1 MVREVAAWRR
11 YSRKEPAGARGA
23 NARRGVRITPLYLRP
38 SVHRNAKMSRAS
50 VSLSSPHTPPRLT
63 ARGVEEVERY
73 TFSGIL
79 LCCSF
84 AALSGLGYGDLISGR
99 SVPLQ
104 GVCLSEEFDLDRHR
118 VGARCGY
125 RAVYEFYGFVLRV
138 KDVERERRHYGI
150 GSGNYYREFV
160 ARDKLELEFRSAS
173 VRIVPVPLLERVGIH
188 RGSGSAADD
197 RFERELLSRN
207 EFLALVPA

>member
-1 MVREVAAWRR
+1 M
-11 YSRKEPAGARGA
+11 
-23 NARRGVRITPLYLRP
+23 
-38 SVHRNAKMSRAS
+38 
-50 VSLSSPHTPPRLT
+50 
-63 ARGVEEVERY
+63 EEVERY

-138 KDVERERRHYGI
+138 EDVERERRHYGI

-160 ARDKLELEFRSAS
+160 ALDKLEFEIRSAS
-173 VRIVPVPLLERVGIH
+173 VRVVPVPLIERIGINC
-188 RGSGSAADD
+188 GSGSAADD
-197 RFERELLSRN
+197 RFERKLLRSR
-207 EFLALVPA
+207 EGLCSPSRAIRIALPARSEERRVGQEGLCLGRSRWSPGP